1 MIGFELAATGFVV
14 ETVLRW
20 PMLRAGFGREASGEM
35 KGLFNRI
42 FAGQKIDER
51 ASDYTLV
58 AARTL
63 NQAAAASAETL
74 EELARQE
81 ISGRDWLEASRSETN
96 SPPLFLS
103 VGPSDI
109 QENTP

>member
-1 MIGFELAATGFVV
+1 MADAK
-14 ETVLRW
+14 
-20 PMLRAGFGREASGEM
+20 GRIRPRGGGEM
-35 KGLFNRI
+35 MGLFNRI
-42 FAGQKIDER
+42 FAGQKIDQW

-81 ISGRDWLEASRSETN
+81 TSGREWLEASRSEDS
-96 SPPLFLS
+96 SPLLLLPAGAFN
-103 VGPSDI
+103 I
-109 QENTP
+109 QEDMP